1 MSDTN
6 DNEDPVVT
14 SENASHASD
23 LQDGHSGIGD
33 SDSKQ
38 EVMSITVTSESSNEE
53 YDVSDE
59 DDVSLTSESLDDTG
73 DITSDHPS
81 EHIPKYLD
89 GTIPDD
95 FVEIYSLPRLVPE
108 CVKRGLRATLSVD
121 LATGYDLSKQSTRML
136 VKHEIRVR
144 RPRALGLSSPCTMFS
159 KLNRMWNKKKYSN
172 EEWDARM
179 NAAVIHL
186 EFSMELAQEQV
197 DGGRIFFHEHPRTAS
212 SWQQECVTH
221 VSACDGCRHAC
232 FDQCRFG
239 LMTPVSQVPMKK
251 ATKLLHNIGALQNI
265 FHGKHCKC
273 KNIELPSGATGRH
286 QRIQGSEGGY
296 KLSRW
301 AQAYSQDMVTSLVD
315 GICQELT
322 QTAI

>member
-23 LQDGHSGIGD
+23 LQDGHRGIGD

-73 DITSDHPS
+73 DINPS

-95 FVEIYSLPRLVPE
+95 FVEIYSPPRLVPE

-136 VKHEIRVR
+136 VKHEIRAR

-159 KLNRMWNKKKYSN
+159 ELNRMWNKKKYSN

-286 QRIQGSEGGY
+286 QRIQGSEAGY

-301 AQAYSQDMVTSLVD
+301 AQAYSQDMVKSLVD

>member
-38 EVMSITVTSESSNEE
+38 EVMSISLTSESSNDE

-73 DITSDHPS
+73 DINPS

-95 FVEIYSLPRLVPE
+95 FVEIYSPPRLVPE

-136 VKHEIRVR
+136 VKHEIRAR

-159 KLNRMWNKKKYSN
+159 ELNRMWNKKKYSN

>member
-73 DITSDHPS
+73 DINPS

-95 FVEIYSLPRLVPE
+95 FVEIYSPPRLVPE

-136 VKHEIRVR
+136 VKHEIRAR

-273 KNIELPSGATGRH
+273 KTIELPSGATGRH

>member
-23 LQDGHSGIGD
+23 LQDGHRGIGD

-73 DITSDHPS
+73 DINPS

-136 VKHEIRVR
+136 VKHEIRAR

-159 KLNRMWNKKKYSN
+159 ELNRMWNKKKYSN

-286 QRIQGSEGGY
+286 QRIQGSEGRY

-301 AQAYSQDMVTSLVD
+301 AQAYSQDMVKSLVD